1 MLILSLFSQ
10 KYNKEDNMKK
20 LLAAALMIP
29 VLTGVSSAQEIIKL
43 KKITVAE
50 EILPEETVGE
60 AKELGEEDIK
70 TTRQI
75 DLGEILSNYYPEIN
89 HIRKGGVANDI
100 VLRGFGRD
108 NINVL
113 IDGMRIYGACPNRMD
128 PPIFHISTP
137 QVKEVQ
143 ILEGPFDV
151 SNQGSLAGLINVI
164 SKDPEKGISG
174 SIGFTGGFFDYMN
187 GNIQGNVGTDFIKVL
202 VGYNKQFSHPYKS
215 GEGKRI
221 TEYPTGMSAY
231 KPSEYNHTAFNID
244 NVWTKAVITPN
255 DENIIKISYAF
266 DEAKDVLYP
275 YLMMDAM
282 YDRTHR
288 INGEYQ
294 IKPLGL
300 KISAYW
306 NFVKHDMQDRWR
318 VSSIP
323 WTDGT
328 RSTRG
333 YMMRTLA
340 TTETYGGKIEK
351 KFIIYGA
358 AITAGVDAYLRNWK
372 ADNQIMMLDNRGM
385 IPDVDITNIGI
396 YLKGSKKIN
405 NFIVSAGIRYDNTKS
420 EADKNALGMA
430 NSNIYNEYYG
440 TNYDL
445 SKTDSYVTGNL
456 VVRYKFNKR
465 NSVYIGFGHTV
476 RVPDPEE
483 RYIALKKPMTK
494 PDWVGNP
501 NLDPTKNNEIDAGF
515 EYYWSLLG
523 LKGNVFYSDLTDYI
537 YLTKI
542 SGTKMAMSYQNIDA
556 HIYGG
561 DISLLGMLTDTISFE
576 LGAAYQRGKKD
587 SGNYT
592 DSDLA
597 EIPPL
602 KTRAAVRYDNGSIF
616 GIFEGIY
623 AARQNDVDSDLNEKE
638 TKSYIVF
645 NLKAGYIVSGKGS
658 ISIGIDN
665 IFDKN
670 YYTHLSYFR
679 NPFSSGVRIPEPGR
693 FVYMN
698 VSYRF

>member
-1 MLILSLFSQ
+1 
-10 KYNKEDNMKK
+10 MKK
-20 LLAAALMIP
+20 LLAAALITP
-29 VLTGVSSAQEIIKL
+29 VIIGISSAQEVL
-43 KKITVAE
+43 KIRKITVAE
-50 EILPEETVGE
+50 EIQQEETTGAV
-60 AKELGEEDIK
+60 KELEEEFIK
-70 TTRQI
+70 LTRQI

-164 SKDPEKGISG
+164 SKDPQEGTSG
-174 SIGFTGGFFDYMN
+174 SFGFTGGFFDYIN
-187 GNIQGNVGTDFIKVL
+187 GSIQGNVGNELIKL
-202 VGYNKQFSHPYKS
+202 LTGYNKQFSHPYKS

-221 TEYPTGMSAY
+221 TEYPQGMSAY

-244 NVWTKAVITPN
+244 NLWAKVLFTPN
-255 DENIIKISYAF
+255 NEHNLKLSYAF

-288 INGEYQ
+288 INGEYFL
-294 IKPLGL
+294 KPYNL

-306 NFVKHDMQDRWR
+306 NFVRHDMQDRWR

-323 WTDGT
+323 WTNGT
-328 RSTRG
+328 KSTRG

-340 TTETYGGKIEK
+340 KTKTYGGKIEK
-351 KFIIYGA
+351 NFRINDVFITTGL
-358 AITAGVDAYLRNWK
+358 DAYVRNWK
-372 ADNQIMMLDNRGM
+372 ADNQIMMLDNKGM
-385 IPDVDITNIGI
+385 IPDVDITNIGVYI
-396 YLKGSKKIN
+396 KGSKKIN
-405 NFIVSAGIRYDNTKS
+405 NYIISAGLRFDNTKS
-420 EADKNALGMA
+420 EANEDALGEA
-430 NSNIYNEYYG
+430 NKNIYNEYYG
-440 TNYDL
+440 NNYDL
-445 SKTDSYVTGNL
+445 SKTDSYLTGNL
-456 VVRYKFNKR
+456 VIRYKFNKR

-483 RYIALKKPMTK
+483 RYIALKKPMNK

-501 NLDPTKNNEIDAGF
+501 NLDYTKNDEVDAGF
-515 EYYWSLLG
+515 EYFWNLFG

-542 SGTKMAMSYQNIDA
+542 SGNKMAMSYQNIDA

-561 DISLLGMLTDTISFE
+561 DISLIAILNDYVSFE
-576 LGAAYQRGKKD
+576 MGAAYQRGKKD

-602 KTRAAVRYDNGSIF
+602 KTRAALKYDNGSFF
-616 GIFEGIY
+616 GIIEGIY
-623 AARQNDVDSDLNEKE
+623 SAKQDKVDSDLNEKE

-645 NLKAGYIVSGKGS
+645 NLKTGYVVYGKGL

-693 FVYMN
+693 FIYLN
-698 VSYRF
+698 VSYNF